1 MNIREELQKKID
13 IVNGRLSDIYE
24 QDYSSLQAVKINKE
38 QLRKILGEDTQRRYY
53 PNASELTDAQVE
65 KIMVIA
71 DKFIESDWTTEEGR
85 NRIYEKRLSSFENNN
100 KLDKETALKL
110 YDIFSTDIYHEMI
123 EKRQLDSK
131 QFVDLIKR
139 NMEVPASAI
148 ESSIKKLMKQ
158 GKKIKR
164 SQSRMFLQSI
174 FNSLKE
180 RD

>member
-1 MNIREELQKKID
+1 MDIREELQKKID
-13 IVNGRLSDIYE
+13 IVNGRLSDMYE
-24 QDYSSLQAVKINKE
+24 QDYANLQAVKINKE

-53 PNASELTDAQVE
+53 PNVNELTDEQVE
-65 KIMVIA
+65 KVTVIA

-123 EKRQLDSK
+123 EKHQLDSR
-131 QFVDLIKR
+131 QFVDLVKR
-139 NMEVPASAI
+139 NMEIPASVV
-148 ESSIKKLMKQ
+148 ESSIRKLMKQ

-164 SQSRMFLQSI
+164 SQSRMFLQKI
-174 FNSLKE
+174 FNDLRE